1 MNKES
6 DQIYSVYFTKEFNN
20 CLDQIQAFFAEQG
33 EDVLEWWF
41 SKEDNMID
49 EIDHLLSS
57 FPYAG
62 KKVEEGSFRGFR
74 CLTYGK
80 SRHRMLNY
88 LIFYMV
94 YEDEGTI
101 DVINILP
108 SRSERKRIR

>member
-1 MNKES
+1 MTEDNRKF
-6 DQIYSVYFTKEFNN
+6 SVYFTEEFNKS
-20 CLDQIQAFFAEQG
+20 LDQIQAFFSEQG

-41 SKEDNMID
+41 TKEDNMID
-49 EIDHLLSS
+49 EIDRLLSS

-62 KKVEEGSFRGFR
+62 KMVEQGPFEGLR

-88 LIFYMV
+88 LIFYAV
-94 YEDEGTI
+94 YEKDYEI

-108 SRSERKRIR
+108 ARSKQKRKK

>member
-1 MNKES
+1 MATEGNRTF
-6 DQIYSVYFTKEFNN
+6 SVHFTEEFNK

-41 SKEDNMID
+41 AKEDNMID
-49 EIDHLLSS
+49 EIDRLLSS

-62 KKVEEGSFRGFR
+62 RIVEQGSFKDLR

-88 LIFYMV
+88 VVFYAV
-94 YEDEGTI
+94 YENDGNI

-108 SRSERKRIR
+108 ARSKRKRIK

>member
-1 MNKES
+1 MDKES
-6 DQIYSVYFTKEFNN
+6 NRNFSVYFTKEFNK

-41 SKEDNMID
+41 FKEDSMID
-49 EIDHLLSS
+49 EINDLLSS

-62 KKVEEGSFRGFR
+62 KRVKEGSFKGFR

-80 SRHRMLNY
+80 SQHRMLNY
-88 LIFYMV
+88 LIFYIV
-94 YEDEGTI
+94 YEEKETI

-108 SRSERKRIR
+108 SRSKCKRIW

>member
-6 DQIYSVYFTKEFNN
+6 DQNFSVYFTKEFNK
-20 CLDQIQAFFAEQG
+20 CLNQIQAFFAEQG
-33 EDVLEWWF
+33 EDVLEWWV

-49 EIDHLLSS
+49 EIDHLLFS

-62 KKVEEGSFRGFR
+62 KRVKEGSFRGFR

-88 LIFYMV
+88 LIFYVV
-94 YEDEGTI
+94 YEGEETI
-101 DVINILP
+101 DIINILP
-108 SRSERKRIR
+108 SGPERKRIR

>member
-1 MNKES
+1 MENES
-6 DQIYSVYFTKEFNN
+6 NRTFSVYFTEEFNK
-20 CLDQIQAFFAEQG
+20 CLDQVQAFFAEQG

-49 EIDHLLSS
+49 EIDRLLSS

-62 KKVEEGSFRGFR
+62 KKAEEGPFDGFR
-74 CLTYGK
+74 CLTYGN

-88 LIFYMV
+88 LIFYTV
-94 YEDEGTI
+94 SENDEKI

-108 SRSERKRIR
+108 SRSERKQIK

>member
-1 MNKES
+1 MDKGSNRNF
-6 DQIYSVYFTKEFNN
+6 SVYFTEEFNK

-41 SKEDNMID
+41 TKEGNMID

-62 KKVEEGSFRGFR
+62 KRVEEGSFRGFR

-88 LIFYMV
+88 LIFYTV
-94 YEDEGTI
+94 YEEKETI